1 MRKKTNYLEIHFI
14 HTLFSSNIHIKFQIP
29 SLKIASVG
37 KMWGVRRNKKCCKLL
52 SYSTLFSLRPAS
64 LVLEVPR
71 AGVEP
76 ARVAPL
82 VFETSASTD
91 SAIWAWVRC

>member
-1 MRKKTNYLEIHFI
+1 MKAKCKKIGGFLK
-14 HTLFSSNIHIKFQIP
+14 SSN
-29 SLKIASVG
+29 S
-37 KMWGVRRNKKCCKLL
+37 
-52 SYSTLFSLRPAS
+52 
-64 LVLEVPR
+64 VPR

-91 SAIWAWVRC
+91 SAIWATFALQR